1 MSKTPD
7 SHRIHCEACGRVI
20 DCTDVDLRVYEAIG
34 APKCC
39 GKPMNLPSDGSNEHR
54 IIERRPVRRS
64 IRADVRRV
72 TSIPGPNLATG
83 IADASADGAGI
94 RLAVEVTPGEEL
106 YLCLFR
112 ADLSS
117 LAAVRGRVGWCRP
130 IGGGKFAVGLRFVRS
145 LKGNELA
152 ELVH

>member
-1 MSKTPD
+1 MSD
-7 SHRIHCEACGRVI
+7 DANSHSIRCPACCRVVV
-20 DCTDVDLRVYEAIG
+20 CTDSDIRVYRAIG

-39 GKPMNLPSDGSNEHR
+39 GTTMELPPDRRSEQH
-54 IIERRPVRRS
+54 IQQRRPVRRS

-72 TSIPGPNLATG
+72 TAYRGPNLATG

-94 RLAVEVTPGEEL
+94 RLTVEVTPGEEL
-106 YLCLFR
+106 DLCLLR
-112 ADLSS
+112 SDSS
-117 LAAVRGRVGWCRP
+117 PVATLRGNVGWCRP
-130 IGGGKFAVGLRFVRS
+130 IGGGKFAVGLRFSRS